1 MSLGRCQSS
10 HFVKVVKT
18 HQKYLKGVNQ
28 YVKLDVIGRGTYG
41 KVFIAYHRTESK
53 YYAMKQIKLHKMYRS
68 PLGLAQLEKEV
79 DLLRKIDSNSIVH
92 MKEVLYVRESE
103 TAYIITEL
111 VGSGSVQSI
120 MKSRKLSD
128 IQVQYIFSKVARAL
142 SYLHAHRIIHQDIKP
157 GNILVSRS
165 GKVVI
170 SDFGI
175 CHSFDSV
182 AAVFGTPLYQAPEAL
197 DITSDDISADGGK
210 EDVWSLGVTLYEM
223 LFGTTPFRG
232 SSIYEIIASIHRTSL
247 EPPSPIDPSIWDLIL
262 GMLTV
267 EPSAR
272 LDIEGVIS
280 SSYVTSAPELVLFLE
295 IPETEI
301 PEFSE
306 DAEVHE
312 TEGMICP
319 PGFRFSVESGVVK
332 GDERMMRF
340 RYASSPF

>member
-1 MSLGRCQSS
+1 MSLGRGVSS
-10 HFVKVVKT
+10 QFIHVVKT
-18 HQKYLKGVNQ
+18 HKKFLKGVNQ
-28 YVKLDVIGRGTYG
+28 YVKLDVIGSGTYG
-41 KVFIAYHRTESK
+41 KVFIAYDRTENK
-53 YYAMKQIKLHKMYRS
+53 HYAMKQIKLQKMYRS
-68 PLGLAQLEKEV
+68 PLGLVQLEKEV
-79 DLLRKIDSNSIVH
+79 DAMRKIDSNSIINL
-92 MKEVLYVRESE
+92 KEVIYVKEAE

-111 VGSGSVQSI
+111 VGSGSVQAI

-128 IQVQYIFSKVARAL
+128 IQVQYIFAKVAHAL

-197 DITSDDISADGGK
+197 DINNDDTNSGGGK

-232 SSIYEIIASIHRTSL
+232 SSIYEIIASIHQTQL
-247 EPPSPIDPSIWDLIL
+247 EPPSEVDPAIWELIL
-262 GMLTV
+262 GMLTIDP
-267 EPSAR
+267 EAR
-272 LDIEGVIS
+272 LSIQDVIDN
-280 SSYVTSAPELVLFLE
+280 SYVTSSPELIPFPE
-295 IPETEI
+295 IPETPI
-301 PEFSE
+301 PEFNK

-319 PGFRFSVESGVVK
+319 PGFRFSIESGVVK